1 MPHFSIFKNYNI
13 ELEPAEEAIFRRFLE
28 LFMEY
33 NSHTNLSAIRT
44 PGAIIEKHFIDSLE
58 LGRFVELSGK
68 VLDIGSGGGFP
79 GIPLKILFPDA
90 DFTLMDSVGKKVRAM
105 NHFIEWLGLTGIRA
119 VQARAEEIVK
129 SSKTSQKWSNLNAN
143 WEPEWAVRLYGEWGN
158 GDLNSKNEFFRG
170 FDFVISRAT
179 AYLPQILE
187 WAEPFLASGGQII
200 LYKLASPDELEDG
213 AKMMRKLKLR
223 LVAKEPYT
231 IAWQE
236 RVFLIFER
244 I

>member
-1 MPHFSIFKNYNI
+1 M
-13 ELEPAEEAIFRRFLE
+13 ELEPTEEALFRRFLE

-44 PGAIIEKHFIDSLE
+44 PEAIIEKHFIDSLE
-58 LGRFVELSGK
+58 LGRFVELSGR

-90 DFTLMDSVGKKVRAM
+90 DFTLMDSVGKKVSAM

-119 VQARAEEIVK
+119 VQARAEEVAK
-129 SSKTSQKWSNLNAN
+129 L
-143 WEPEWAVRLYGEWGN
+143 PEY
-158 GDLNSKNEFFRG
+158 KKQ

-187 WAEPFLASGGQII
+187 WAEPFLAPNGQII
-200 LYKLASPDELEDG
+200 LYKLASPDEITDG
-213 AKMMRKLKLR
+213 EKMMRKLKLR

-231 IAWQE
+231 IADQG

-244 I
+244 Q

>member
-13 ELEPAEEAIFRRFLE
+13 ELEPTEEAIFRRFLE
-28 LFMEY
+28 LFVEY

-44 PGAIIEKHFIDSLE
+44 PEAIIEKHFIDSLE
-58 LGRFVELSGK
+58 LGRFVELSGR

-105 NHFIEWLGLTGIRA
+105 NHFIEGLGVEGIRA
-119 VQARAEEIVK
+119 VQARAEEVAR
-129 SSKTSQKWSNLNAN
+129 L
-143 WEPEWAVRLYGEWGN
+143 PEYKR
-158 GDLNSKNEFFRG
+158 K
-170 FDFVISRAT
+170 FDFIISRAT

-187 WAEPFLASGGQII
+187 WAEPFLAPEGQII
-200 LYKLASPDELEDG
+200 LYKLASPDEIADG
-213 AKMMRKLKLR
+213 EKMMRKLKLR
-223 LVAKEPYT
+223 LVGKEPYT
-231 IAWQE
+231 IADQE